1 MEERH
6 HAISYIEIPVTD
18 LTRATAFY
26 RAAFGW
32 GFNMYGDAYAGIRAV
47 ADAPAPAPEVGGL
60 AVAPKAGGGSPFVL
74 LYSDDL
80 EASLASVRA
89 AGGTIAKEP
98 YAYPGGRRFHFRDP
112 EGNEL
117 GVYTHAK

>member
-18 LTRATAFY
+18 LARATAFY
-26 RAAFGW
+26 GTAFGW
-32 GFNMYGDAYAGIRAV
+32 GFTMYGDAYAGIRAV
-47 ADAPAPAPEVGGL
+47 ADDPSREVGGM

-74 LYSDDL
+74 LYSQDL
-80 EASLASVRA
+80 EASLGAVRA

-98 YAYPGGRRFHFRDP
+98 YAYPGGRRFHFRDT